1 MKLHELSPQQGS
13 SKKAWRKG
21 RGVGTGNGKTAGR
34 GHKGQNARSGGGVRP
49 GFEGGQIPMYR
60 RIPKHGFSNF
70 LFKKDYAIINVEQ
83 LDKYEDGAVISLET
97 LINDGVVRKELNGLK
112 VLGNG
117 NITKK
122 RTVQATV
129 FSASAKEKIEAA
141 GGKSEVI

>member
-1 MKLHELSPQQGS
+1 MKLHELSPSEGS
-13 SKKAWRKG
+13 SKKNWRKG
-21 RGVGTGNGKTAGR
+21 RGPGSGNGKTGGR

-60 RIPKHGFSNF
+60 RIPKHGFTNY
-70 LFKKDYAIINVEQ
+70 LFKKEYATINVEQ
-83 LDKYEDGAVISLET
+83 LEKYENGTVISLET

-122 RTVQATV
+122 LTVQATI

-141 GGKSEVI
+141 GGKAEVI